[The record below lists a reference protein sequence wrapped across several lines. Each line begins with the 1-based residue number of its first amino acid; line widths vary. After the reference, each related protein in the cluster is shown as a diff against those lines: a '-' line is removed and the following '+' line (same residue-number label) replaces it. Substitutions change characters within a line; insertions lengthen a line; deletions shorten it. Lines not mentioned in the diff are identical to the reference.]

1 MKRRVVVLGVGNPLY
16 GDDGFGIAA
25 VAAFGERYSFGPEVE
40 VVDAGTEGLSL
51 LGYVEDTTEL
61 VILDVVE
68 GQGLTPGDR
77 VEYDAAFLA
86 SGVPLKLSEHQVGV
100 EEVLGLAAWRGRL
113 PQRSVLIGVVASTLE
128 FGLDCPSPLPPPCRR
143 SSRGPPRSCASGEC
157 RPSRPPTC

>member
-25 VAAFGERYSFGPEVE
+25 VAAFGERYPVGPDVE
-40 VVDAGTEGLSL
+40 VVDAGTEGLAL

-68 GQGLTPGDR
+68 GEGLTPGAL
-77 VEYDAAFLA
+77 VEYDAAYLA
-86 SGVPLKLSEHQVGV
+86 SGVPLKLSQHQVGV

-113 PQRSVLIGVVASTLE
+113 PERSVLIGVVAVNLA
-128 FGLDCPSPLPPPCRR
+128 FGLGLSEPVAAALPAVIERAAEVLR
-143 SSRGPPRSCASGEC
+143 EWGAL
-157 RPSRPPTC
+157 